1 MGMLCVYIYGYVFV
15 SVCVYLHI
23 CLWVCVCIDICMYI
37 SVFACMFMCIYMYV
51 SNCVYGYACVCV
63 YLCVCECLHCL
74 AQDWS
79 PLFWGAGGKEFDI
92 YLTCLEPD
100 PFWKLL
106 SLVWGMY
113 FFFSFLSSIT
123 LSFLVPDHVSQA
135 KKGSVSNNIG
145 VDRSFNQEY
154 IFPRR
159 VASRLFLPWKTSEV
173 GFLLCLGQGWSSQWH
188 TDLTQQIHFSTS
200 NPMSANGVTQL
211 F

>member
-1 MGMLCVYIYGYVFV
+1 MFALSSSGLISTVLRSRWKGIWHLPHLPGTWSLLEASKLGMRNVL
-15 SVCVYLHI
+15 
-23 CLWVCVCIDICMYI
+23 
-37 SVFACMFMCIYMYV
+37 
-51 SNCVYGYACVCV
+51 
-63 YLCVCECLHCL
+63 
-74 AQDWS
+74 
-79 PLFWGAGGKEFDI
+79 
-92 YLTCLEPD
+92 
-100 PFWKLL
+100 
-106 SLVWGMY
+106 

-159 VASRLFLPWKTSEV
+159 VASRLFLPWRTSEV